1 MMFIFLFISLAIV
14 GFVALAA
21 QHRTVRIFAAFY
33 YLVQAGFAAAVIPF
47 RIGEVESQFFTF
59 DLLGAIFFV
68 LMAVISAVAFVQ
80 SNFFLDRE
88 TLRQFKL
95 YNISL
100 MLLCVSATGS
110 LFRQ

>member
-1 MMFIFLFISLAIV
+1 MQSF
-14 GFVALAA
+14 
-21 QHRTVRIFAAFY
+21 Q
-33 YLVQAGFAAAVIPF
+33 F

-80 SNFFLDRE
+80 SNFYLDRE

-100 MLLCVSATGS
+100 MLLCVSATAS
-110 LFRQ
+110 ISPITSP

>member
-33 YLVQAGFAAAVIPF
+33 YLVQAGFAVAVIPF

-80 SNFFLDRE
+80 SNFYLDRDVAPVQA
-88 TLRQFKL
+88 LQHFADAA
-95 YNISL
+95 
-100 MLLCVSATGS
+100 LCVGHGR

>member
-1 MMFIFLFISLAIV
+1 MMFIFLLISLAIV

-33 YLVQAGFAAAVIPF
+33 YLVQAGFAVAVIPF

-68 LMAVISAVAFVQ
+68 LMTVISAADIFTQVTPT
-80 SNFFLDRE
+80 S
-88 TLRQFKL
+88 
-95 YNISL
+95 SG
-100 MLLCVSATGS
+100 ATVRKPMRS
-110 LFRQ
+110 